1 METTVGSRGHVAFDL
16 NCLKFSAVVY
26 SMFQML
32 MVAAGHLLILALA
45 IFGLRLSHRY
55 ISGRFIRFSVHCPT
69 QLAAKGQYE
78 APPRGWN
85 ALLLIIQLII
95 PRLIFLTAIIGVY
108 YILLNDFELGSTI
121 STWFSQP
128 GWEWKLPVA
137 LITGVFINL
146 IVTVV
151 RLRSRRLREAAL
163 KDLEHSHAI
172 LILIGAQALQAVL
185 PLIFAFLVIP
195 MLGLPNNVLALFER
209 FTLVLVIIFVG
220 IDTLRTLRLVEAKI
234 ALRAKIKYGGEERQI
249 RAAETQYSVMHRLL
263 NVLVVLATLGTAL
276 MVFDSVRAFGASLL
290 TSAGILG
297 LVAGIA
303 AQRTLQNVFAGLQ
316 LAITQPIALGDVVE
330 VENVVGTVEEITFS
344 FVSVRLR
351 DLRRL
356 ILPVT
361 YFLERPFTNWTRTS
375 AESLTSFSL
384 VLSLGDSLPAIRKQV
399 DEILRANPLWN
410 GGKREVMISELG
422 ESSMVVRITL
432 GAANPEI
439 AFQLKSQVQE
449 HILDYLNQFRK
460 GSLLGAVADPKPAM
474 ELPETKKPPNL
485 EPVATTAR

>member
-1 METTVGSRGHVAFDL
+1 MALIPSGSNSMWQIVFVAL
-16 NCLKFSAVVY
+16 
-26 SMFQML
+26 
-32 MVAAGHLLILALA
+32 GHLLILFLALL
-45 IFGLRLSHRY
+45 GLRLLHRY
-55 ISGRFIRFSVHCPT
+55 TASRFIHCGIHCPT
-69 QLAAKGQYE
+69 ELAAKGQYE

-85 ALLLIIQLII
+85 VLYLIIRLII
-95 PRLIFLTAIIGVY
+95 PRLIFLTTTIGSFLILVY
-108 YILLNDFELGSTI
+108 DFGLRPTVL
-121 STWFSQP
+121 TWFSKP

-137 LITGVFINL
+137 LAIGVLINL
-146 IVTVV
+146 IVTVE
-151 RLRSRRLREAAL
+151 RLRSSRLRQAAL
-163 KDLEHSHAI
+163 KDLEHSRAI
-172 LILIGAQALQAVL
+172 LILVGAQALQALL
-185 PLIFAFLVIP
+185 PLAFAFLVIP
-195 MLGLPNNVLALFER
+195 MLGLPNHVVGLFER

-234 ALRAKIKYGGEERQI
+234 AHRAKIKYGGEERQI
-249 RAAETQYSVMHRLL
+249 RAAETQYSVMHRML
-263 NVLVVLATLGTAL
+263 NVLVILATLGAAL
-276 MVFDSVRAFGASLL
+276 MVFDHVRTFGASLL
-290 TSAGILG
+290 TSAGIVG

-316 LAITQPIALGDVVE
+316 LAITQPIALGDVIE

-384 VLSLGDSLPAIRKQV
+384 VLSLDASLPAIRKQV
-399 DEILRANPLWN
+399 DAILHATPLWN
-410 GGKREVMISELG
+410 GGKWEVMISELG
-422 ESSMVVRITL
+422 ESSMVVRIVL

-449 HILDYLNQFRK
+449 HILGYLNQFKK
-460 GSLLGAVADPKPAM
+460 GSLIGAVADPKPPVALA
-474 ELPETKKPPNL
+474 EKTNPPKL
-485 EPVATTAR
+485 EPAKSAS

>member
-1 METTVGSRGHVAFDL
+1 MWQIVMVPLFHLFLLSLVLVGVR
-16 NCLKFSAVVY
+16 
-26 SMFQML
+26 
-32 MVAAGHLLILALA
+32 IW
-45 IFGLRLSHRY
+45 HRS
-55 ISGRFIRFSVHCPT
+55 ISGRFFHSNVHCPT
-69 QLAAKGQYE
+69 QLAAQGQYE
-78 APPRGWN
+78 APPRGW
-85 ALLLIIQLII
+85 AVLYLIIQLVI
-95 PRLIFLTAIIGVY
+95 PRLIFLGVSIGFYLILIFDLGLRSAI
-108 YILLNDFELGSTI
+108 SP
-121 STWFSQP
+121 WFNRP

-137 LITGVFINL
+137 LAIGVLINL
-146 IVTVV
+146 IATVG

-172 LILIGAQALQAVL
+172 LILVGAQALQALL
-185 PLIFAFLVIP
+185 PLVFAFMVIP
-195 MLGLPNNVLALFER
+195 MLGLPEHVVALFER
-209 FTLVLVIIFVG
+209 FTLVLVIILLG

-234 ALRAKIKYGGEERQI
+234 THRAKLKWDGEERQI

-263 NVLVVLATLGTAL
+263 NVLVVLATVGAAL
-276 MVFDSVRAFGASLL
+276 MVFDQVRAFGASLL

-297 LVAGIA
+297 LVAGIP
-303 AQRTLQNVFAGLQ
+303 AQLTLQNVFAGLQ

-330 VENVVGTVEEITFS
+330 VENVVGTIEEITFS

-384 VLSLGDSLPAIRKQV
+384 VLSLDASLPAIRKQL
-399 DEILRANPLWN
+399 DTILRANPLWN
-410 GGKREVMISELG
+410 GGKTEVMISELG
-422 ESSMVVRITL
+422 ETSMIVRITL

-449 HILDYLNQFRK
+449 HVLHYLNQFKK
-460 GSLLGAVADPKPAM
+460 GSLIGAVVKPTPIKDPPDPSKS
-474 ELPETKKPPNL
+474 PNL
-485 EPVATTAR
+485 EPATTKK

>member
-1 METTVGSRGHVAFDL
+1 
-16 NCLKFSAVVY
+16 
-26 SMFQML
+26 
-32 MVAAGHLLILALA
+32 LI
-45 IFGLRLSHRY
+45 
-55 ISGRFIRFSVHCPT
+55 VH
-69 QLAAKGQYE
+69 
-78 APPRGWN
+78 
-85 ALLLIIQLII
+85 LII
-95 PRLIFLTAIIGVY
+95 PRLVFLTGIIGFF
-108 YILLNDFELGSTI
+108 YILIYDFELRSKI
-121 STWFSQP
+121 STWFSRP

-137 LITGVFINL
+137 LAIGVAINL

-163 KDLEHSHAI
+163 QDLEHSRAI
-172 LILIGAQALQAVL
+172 LILTGAQALQAFL
-185 PLIFAFLVIP
+185 PLVFAFLVIP
-195 MLGLPNNVLALFER
+195 MLGLPDNVTALFVR
-209 FTLVLVIIFVG
+209 FTLVLVIISVG
-220 IDTLRTLRLVEAKI
+220 LDTLRTLRLVEAKI
-234 ALRAKIKYGGEERQI
+234 AHRAKVKYGGEERQI

-263 NVLVVLATLGTAL
+263 NVLVVLATLGAAL
-276 MVFDSVRAFGASLL
+276 MVFDSVRSFGASLL

-485 EPVATTAR
+485 EPAATTAP

>member
-1 METTVGSRGHVAFDL
+1 MWQIFTAM
-16 NCLKFSAVVY
+16 VV
-26 SMFQML
+26 
-32 MVAAGHLLILALA
+32 GHLLALFLA
-45 IFGLRLSHRY
+45 IFALRFVQRY
-55 ISGRFIRFSVHCPT
+55 TASRFIFAGIHCPT
-69 QLAAKGQYE
+69 ELAAEGQYE
-78 APPRGWN
+78 APPRGW
-85 ALLLIIQLII
+85 AVLFLMIHLII
-95 PRLIFLTAIIGVY
+95 PRLIFLTATIGSFLILVY
-108 YILLNDFELGSTI
+108 DFGLRSTF
-121 STWFSQP
+121 STWFNKP

-137 LITGVFINL
+137 LAIGVLINL
-146 IVTVV
+146 IVTVE

-172 LILIGAQALQAVL
+172 LILIGAQALQALL
-185 PLIFAFLVIP
+185 PLMFVFLFIP
-195 MLGLPNNVLALFER
+195 MLGLPNPVLDNFER
-209 FTLVLVIIFVG
+209 LTLVLVIIFVG
-220 IDTLRTLRLVEAKI
+220 VDTLRTLRLVEAKI
-234 ALRAKIKYGGEERQI
+234 AHRAKLKWDGEERQI
-249 RAAETQYSVMHRLL
+249 RAAETQYSVMHRML
-263 NVLVVLATLGTAL
+263 NVLVVLATMGAAL
-276 MVFDSVRAFGASLL
+276 MVFDQVRAFGASLL

-384 VLSLGDSLPAIRKQV
+384 VLSLDASLAAIRKQV
-399 DEILRANPLWN
+399 ETILRANPLWN
-410 GGKREVMISELG
+410 GGKWEVMISELG
-422 ESSMVVRITL
+422 ETSMIVRITL

-449 HILDYLNQFRK
+449 HILDYLNQFKK
-460 GSLLGAVADPKPAM
+460 GALIGAVADPIPAM
-474 ELPETKKPPNL
+474 ELAEPTNAAKL
-485 EPVATTAR
+485 ESATPVS